1 MTTVGFIGSGMIGGT
16 VARLSVAAG
25 YQVVLSNS
33 RHPETLKD
41 LVEELG
47 PLARAGT
54 AEEAAGAGDLVV
66 VSIPVRACPTLPASS
81 LTGRTV
87 MDTGNYYPQRDGHIA
102 ELDSGSLT
110 SSGWLQDQL
119 PGAAVVKVFNNIFY
133 KHLLNLS
140 RPQGAADRSTLPIA
154 GDSAAGKRAVTGF
167 LESIGYDA
175 LDYGPLAE
183 SWRQEPG
190 QPVHGTP
197 YGSVDDE
204 RGTPAGSGV
213 IRAAVAAAAR

>member
-1 MTTVGFIGSGMIGGT
+1 
-16 VARLSVAAG
+16 
-25 YQVVLSNS
+25 
-33 RHPETLKD
+33 
-41 LVEELG
+41 
-47 PLARAGT
+47 
-54 AEEAAGAGDLVV
+54 
-66 VSIPVRACPTLPASS
+66 
-81 LTGRTV
+81 
-87 MDTGNYYPQRDGHIA
+87 
-102 ELDSGSLT
+102 
-110 SSGWLQDQL
+110 
-119 PGAAVVKVFNNIFY
+119 VKVFNNIFY

-140 RPQGAADRSTLPIA
+140 RPPGAADRSTLPIA

-190 QPVHGTP
+190 QPVYGTP